1 MMTKKK
7 ENLTVVLDVDPSSVW
22 IRTTPGALALDQPYY
37 CTEAGHFIAGP
48 GFSTIRSNKDSYLL
62 FYTVSGKGFV
72 EQAGCRV
79 SLSTG
84 QALLLNCRIP
94 QQYGTAPGSGGW
106 DHYWM
111 HIDGDGVRAAGAM
124 MKTAATLPVI
134 DMNGVA
140 LPASFDAIF
149 SWTDAD
155 SAEAIIEQGL
165 MIHRILARMLQL
177 QLSAGK
183 GRSQGNRTLIR
194 SAADYIRAHSA
205 APLSIGDLT
214 QQTNMSKSCL
224 MRQFRIYMGTTP
236 YNYLLSCRITEAKE
250 LLSLTELSVAE
261 IAEQV
266 GFRDESTFSS
276 RFSAMTGISPLQYR
290 RSTIRQNE
298 HSTVQGT
305 FPLEKSS

>member
-1 MMTKKK
+1 MTRKK
-7 ENLTVVLDVDPSSVW
+7 ENLTVVLDVDPASVW
-22 IRTTPGALALDQPYY
+22 LRTTPGALALDQPYY

-48 GFSTIRSNKDSYLL
+48 RFSTIRSNKDSYLL

-72 EQAGCRV
+72 EQAGFRV
-79 SLSTG
+79 ALPAG
-84 QALLLNCRIP
+84 QALLLDCRIP
-94 QQYGTAPGSGGW
+94 QQYGTAPGADGW

-111 HIDGDGVRAAGAM
+111 HIDGSGVRAACAM
-124 MKTAATLPVI
+124 MKAAAPLPVI
-134 DMNGVA
+134 DMNGIA
-140 LPASFDAIF
+140 LSASFDAVF

-155 SAEAIIEQGL
+155 SAEAMIEQGL

-205 APLSIGDLT
+205 APLSIDDIT
-214 QQTNMSKSCL
+214 QQTNMSKSSL

-250 LLSLTELSVAE
+250 LLSLTDLSVAE
-261 IAEQV
+261 IAERV
-266 GFRDESTFSS
+266 GFGDESSFSS
-276 RFSAMTGISPLQYR
+276 RFSAMTGSSPLQYR

-298 HSTVQGT
+298 QGKIQGT
-305 FPLEKSS
+305 LPLEKSS